1 MTSPEDV
8 IARLSEAGLAVAEQ
22 KDLPNGQVQIWPEG
36 MDACANVWSSTGT
49 CSVQGGS
56 DRARL
61 TDLLGDLI
69 GSRSRGGRRAS
80 AAGSGV
86 AARPSVPAAHKEVFV
101 VYGHDGDARTQLEAM
116 LRRWQCEPLILDQLP
131 SEGATVIEKLDK
143 YQSNAGF
150 GVILATPDDPSPT
163 SGLFRARQNVVLELG
178 MLLTKLGRDRVAI
191 LLKNPGSM
199 ERPSDI
205 EGLLYIPFT
214 DSVEEAKV
222 QLAREMAAKG
232 YGIDVSR
239 L

>member
-1 MTSPEDV
+1 MTTPDDV
-8 IARLSEAGLAVAEQ
+8 VARLTEAGIPVAEQ
-22 KDLPNGQVQIWPEG
+22 KDLANGQVQIWPAG

-49 CSVQGGS
+49 CSIQGGA
-56 DRARL
+56 DRAQL
-61 TDLLGDLI
+61 TEILGDLV
-69 GSRSRGGRRAS
+69 GSRGKGGRRVPA
-80 AAGSGV
+80 SGV
-86 AARPSVPAAHKEVFV
+86 SSPATRTAPVAQKEVFV
-101 VYGHDGDARTQLEAM
+101 VYGHDADARTQLEAM

-143 YQSNAGF
+143 YQSNVGF
-150 GVILATPDDPSPT
+150 GVVLATPDDASPT
-163 SGLFRARQNVVLELG
+163 DGLFRARQNVVLELG

-205 EGLLYIPFT
+205 EGLLYIPFA

-222 QLAREMAAKG
+222 QLAREMDAKG
-232 YGIDVSR
+232 YAIGVGR